1 MDGNSLFKE
10 YERLIHSMATKYK
23 YVYYYHNEKQENFT
37 YDDVFQVACIGF
49 TKAVNG
55 YDVSMKDK
63 IKFSSFA
70 VLCMKH
76 EIECNL
82 VTVNRKKR
90 TDNRWSYISLQSRVK
105 NEVIGGG
112 QQVSEIVG
120 YNDISYSKFETRDAL
135 NYILESVRH
144 KFSDRDFI
152 IIKNVIIYGKT
163 YKQVAADYGMT
174 YVNVGIKIKRLG
186 RLIREQFTEDDIK
199 YLLTA

>member
-90 TDNRWSYISLQSRVK
+90 TDNRLSYVSLQNYVTNEK
-105 NEVIGGG
+105 NGGK
-112 QQVSEIVG
+112 SIREDIVG
-120 YNDISYSKFETRDAL
+120 FEDKNYSSFETRESL

-144 KFSDRDFI
+144 KFSERDFKI
-152 IIKNVIIYGKT
+152 INMVILEGKT
-163 YKQVAADYGMT
+163 YKQVAAQFGMT
-174 YVNVGIKIKRLG
+174 PGNVCNKMQRLG
-186 RLIREQFTEDDIK
+186 RLIKEQFTEDDIK